1 MTHHYIEIKISK
13 SIWKNWSLKNVRVH
27 FCNFHNMK
35 VQTFYF
41 DAITDSEFI
50 QIFIL
55 ANFWWWKLQFWP
67 FLMGQNFKFFK
78 NWYSELSKTVSF
90 SITKVFCDD
99 HFWYHFSKFYSQWY
113 CTLLFRHRNLV
124 DINCF
129 KPPWNVVEENTFKLL
144 PFLWCQE

>member
-1 MTHHYIEIKISK
+1 MK
-13 SIWKNWSLKNVRVH
+13 SVRVN

-35 VQTFYF
+35 IQTFYF

-50 QIFIL
+50 QILIFYQLLKVKIAIL
-55 ANFWWWKLQFWP
+55 IIFWWTKI
-67 FLMGQNFKFFK
+67 
-78 NWYSELSKTVSF
+78 SSF
-90 SITKVFCDD
+90 SKIDIQNCPKLFHSCLQKYFVMNI
-99 HFWYHFSKFYSQWY
+99 FWYHFSKFYSQWY

-129 KPPWNVVEENTFKLL
+129 KPSWNVVEENTFKLL